1 MAKMAFLT
9 VNNFYW
15 VFSKIPT
22 KRTFVR
28 LFFLVGFSKTKN
40 THFRGFKMVLFKSQ
54 ISNLYFCQTKIL
66 IFGPPGIF
74 KHENVDACAPKFWN
88 WTSKIIPDLWLL
100 VRSKKNSTLHPSTHS
115 WNREVWQP
123 CRIRTVNKLL
133 CIWDFNKLNSNS
145 IF

>member
-66 IFGPPGIF
+66 IFCPPGIF
-74 KHENVDACAPKFWN
+74 EHENFDACAPKFWN

-100 VRSKKNSTLHPSTHS
+100 VLSKKNSTLHPSTQSPETGKFGNHAGS
-115 WNREVWQP
+115 G
-123 CRIRTVNKLL
+123 L
-133 CIWDFNKLNSNS
+133 S
-145 IF
+145 ISSYLYEILTNWIQI